1 MKKDFLLVDKHMMV
15 VGPTGSG
22 KTTKVIIPYLLSAIN
37 QGESIVVTDGK
48 DKILNKVYRQLVEKE
63 YKIVTINLKNVENS
77 HGWNPLALPYRYYL
91 AGEMDICLDL
101 LNDLGSNIMAS
112 KTQGDNGDPF
122 WIQSAKN
129 MFVGLALS
137 LFEDCEEWKEMVN
150 LRSIFYM
157 SVKGFER
164 MGNSTYIH
172 AYFKDKHVDSIAAMN
187 MSPVLSAPNDTR
199 NSIISV
205 FNEKLLTFISKS
217 SFWNK
222 LCFDEIDFEQIC
234 DQRAAIFLI
243 FEDEKIEPPVLINVF
258 IRQLYELYV
267 KKYAEIESYNP
278 PKCRFVLDDFT
289 SLVPFNN
296 LQNMLTSAR
305 ERNIFLLFSV
315 NSVTLLEK
323 NYGEHITE
331 FLLNNCRRWI
341 VFSNTELKFI
351 KMLTEIVKVLCK
363 KDMDYMNCWKEG
375 TAFVFDD
382 AKELTVMEFF
392 VPELVPMDYFRERGK
407 SLEKCEIFKIDEFIR
422 NKLKLDM
429 NKRIGQS
436 GDSSK
441 FDIDELISKIDKKIA
456 ELEKEEK
463 ESGKVEVPDT
473 DSRSILAP
481 VNEGQFRVY
490 DEHGREVMMNALFTF
505 DNQETGK
512 HYIVY
517 SDGTV
522 EDGSTKVYA
531 SILDMD
537 EKGRQRLIPIKS
549 DREYKVVETILEQ
562 IQNSI
567 HDKLEEKNT

>member
-77 HGWNPLALPYRYYL
+77 HGWNPLTLPYRYYL

-101 LNDLGSNIMAS
+101 LNDLGSNIMAN

-122 WIQSAKN
+122 WIQSVKN

-137 LFEDCEEWKEMVN
+137 LFKDCEERKEMVN

-164 MGNSTYIH
+164 MGNSTYMY

-234 DQRAAIFLI
+234 GQRAAIFLI
-243 FEDEKIEPPVLINVF
+243 FEDEKIESPVLINVF
-258 IRQLYELYV
+258 IRQLYEQYV

-278 PKCRFVLDDFT
+278 PKCRFVFDDFT
-289 SLVPFNN
+289 SLVPLNN

-363 KDMDYMNCWKEG
+363 KDMDYMNCWKDG

-382 AKELTVMEFF
+382 AKELTVMEFS
-392 VPELVPMDYFRERGK
+392 VPELVPMDYFKEKGK

-429 NKRIGQS
+429 NKRIGQN

-463 ESGKVEVPDT
+463 ESGKVEVSDT

-481 VNEGQFRVY
+481 VK
-490 DEHGREVMMNALFTF
+490 EVQKL
-505 DNQETGK
+505 
-512 HYIVY
+512 
-517 SDGTV
+517 
-522 EDGSTKVYA
+522 
-531 SILDMD
+531 ILYLV
-537 EKGRQRLIPIKS
+537 Q
-549 DREYKVVETILEQ
+549 
-562 IQNSI
+562 
-567 HDKLEEKNT
+567 